1 MLQAAN
7 ASDLTARQ
15 AADRI
20 HDLTALQSP
29 TSTTGNAQSM
39 VAPAVYSAYKGDTS
53 SDMKGERGK
62 NSPGSVLTKS
72 VEGSDDDIVVVP
84 SVSAST
90 SAVNNRG
97 LQVQGLQGLRDDS
110 ELSSYGSSN
119 ISSLEP
125 KAGGGGGG
133 GVSAATSRRTLVQP
147 ASSSS
152 SSSTSTNSDEGAKED
167 IDFARIGSDERNKTP
182 SSDQLYYVNE
192 VRTILQIYLQEITVK
207 FEIEIRWHRKR
218 LINIT
223 ELDGTRYQNLF
234 IY

>member
-7 ASDLTARQ
+7 ASALTALQ

-29 TSTTGNAQSM
+29 TSATGNAQST
-39 VAPAVYSAYKGDTS
+39 VAPAVYSAYKGDTN

-90 SAVNNRG
+90 SAGNNRG
-97 LQVQGLQGLRDDS
+97 SQVQGLQGLRDDS

-125 KAGGGGGG
+125 KAGGGG
-133 GVSAATSRRTLVQP
+133 VSAATSRRTLVQP
-147 ASSSS
+147 ASSSSS

-192 VRTILQIYLQEITVK
+192 VRATAYLK
-207 FEIEIRWHRKR
+207 FICQK
-218 LINIT
+218 LKLKLKLNLK
-223 ELDGTRYQNLF
+223 LDGIENV
-234 IY
+234 

>member
-1 MLQAAN
+1 MQQAAK
-7 ASDLTARQ
+7 ASDLTALQ

-20 HDLTALQSP
+20 RDLTVLQS
-29 TSTTGNAQSM
+29 SMSATGNAQST
-39 VAPAVYSAYKGDTS
+39 VAPVAYPAYKGDTS
-53 SDMKGERGK
+53 SDMRGERGK

-84 SVSAST
+84 SVNAST
-90 SAVNNRG
+90 SAGNNRG
-97 LQVQGLQGLRDDS
+97 LQVQGLRGLRDDS

-125 KAGGGGGG
+125 RAGGGGGGGG

-152 SSSTSTNSDEGAKED
+152 SSSSTSTNSDEGAKED
-167 IDFARIGSDERNKTP
+167 IDFARIGSDDRNKTP

-192 VRTILQIYLQEITVK
+192 ARTIFITCLP
-207 FEIEIRWHRKR
+207 EIEI
-218 LINIT
+218 
-223 ELDGTRYQNLF
+223 EF
-234 IY
+234 